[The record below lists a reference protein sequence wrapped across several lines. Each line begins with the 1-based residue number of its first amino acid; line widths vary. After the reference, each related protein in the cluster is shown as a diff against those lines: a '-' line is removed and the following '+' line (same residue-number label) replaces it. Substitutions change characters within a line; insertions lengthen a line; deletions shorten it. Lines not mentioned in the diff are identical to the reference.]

1 MRLAHSVVAWR
12 AHASRIR
19 FSFPVH
25 ARAFSSSSTVTAA
38 NAGGPPKKGK
48 KEIPLRT
55 LLRQNLLESSNLKIF
70 ISHLWPKESNLK
82 SRTAIAVA
90 LLVAGKVVNVQVPY
104 MFKMAID
111 ALSVTSTEAVLIVPT
126 ALFVGYG
133 LLHGACVWKSFLI
146 RFCLLFAGAGLRL
159 VGLLWLL
166 TPGKLVS
173 DLPCST
179 SCGVPPLPS

>member
-12 AHASRIR
+12 ANASRVR
-19 FSFPVH
+19 FSFPSH
-25 ARAFSSSSTVTAA
+25 PRAFSSSSTVAA
-38 NAGGPPKKGK
+38 AAASAGGPPKKGK
-48 KEIPLRT
+48 KEVPLRT

-126 ALFVGYG
+126 ALLFGYG
-133 LLHGACVWKSFLI
+133 
-146 RFCLLFAGAGLRL
+146 AGE
-159 VGLLWLL
+159 
-166 TPGKLVS
+166 
-173 DLPCST
+173 
-179 SCGVPPLPS
+179 